1 MATEKRQP
9 LTALLLRKR
18 VELDLTQKQ
27 AAEKMGVSWRSYQ
40 RWEEGVSIPR
50 PQHQGKI
57 AAFLGMEFADLN
69 ALVEHLDTTDFSGAE
84 ERILDEVRRL
94 LDQRG
99 G

>member
-57 AAFLGMEFADLN
+57 ATFLGMEFADLN
-69 ALVEHLDTTDFSGAE
+69 ASGAE
-84 ERILDEVRRL
+84 ELILDEVRRL